1 MIDYPIIPEQIVV
14 HLGAPSSN
22 AQNVTVGFAD
32 YIKNVASSEIY
43 PTWPTEAIKANV
55 LAQISVALNR
65 VYTEFYRAAG
75 RDFDITSS
83 PAYDQTFIYQRNI
96 FANISEI
103 VDEIFNSY
111 IRREGFIEPLFATF
125 CDGVE
130 VNCNGLSQWGSV
142 TLAEQGLNA
151 FEILQNYYGNNIE
164 IIDNVDV
171 DNVESA
177 APQVPLEEG
186 DSGRDIEFIQT
197 RLNRISG
204 NFPGIPKIYPTDGF
218 FDTSTTDAVRKFQEV
233 FNLTPDGIVGR
244 STWYRIQN
252 VYNAVKRL
260 QTVNSEGLRIEE
272 LSTQYTDTLS
282 EGDASGG
289 VITLQYYLDYIST
302 FVPTVRSVSVDG
314 AFGPATKDSVLS
326 FLKTYNMTQT
336 GIVDRAVWDR
346 IQNTYYSLVASV
358 PFEYSVGVLL
368 PFPGRVLRP
377 GLEGDDVRVLQEYL
391 NFIAR
396 TYTSIP
402 TVTADGAF
410 GEQTALAL
418 EEFKRLFD
426 IPGNPERVS
435 VQTWNAIMNVYD
447 DLYNGAIAR
456 EGQYPGYQIGENN
469 NV

>member
-1 MIDYPIIPEQIVV
+1 MIDYPIIPEKIVI
-14 HLGAPSSN
+14 HLGAPSSDEP
-22 AQNVTVGFAD
+22 NVTETFAD

-43 PTWPTEAIKANV
+43 PTWPTEAIKANI

-65 VYTEFYRAAG
+65 VYTAFYRSAG

-83 PAYDQTFIYQRNI
+83 PAYDQTYIYQRNI

-111 IRREGFIEPLFATF
+111 IRRQGFIEPLFATF

-142 TLAEQGLNA
+142 TLANQGLDA
-151 FEILQNYYGNNIE
+151 FAILQNYYGDNIE
-164 IIDNVDV
+164 LV
-171 DNVESA
+171 DNVEVSNIERG
-177 APQVPLEEG
+177 APEVPLQEG
-186 DSGRDIEFIQT
+186 DTGRDVEIMQI

-218 FDTSTTDAVRKFQEV
+218 FDSSTTDAVRKFQEV
-233 FNLTPDGIVGR
+233 FNLTVDGIIGR

-260 QTVNSEGLRIEE
+260 QTVNSEGLRIED
-272 LSTQYTDTLS
+272 LSTQYTDTLQ

-302 FVPTVRSVSVDG
+302 FVPTVLGVNVDG
-314 AFGPATKDSVLS
+314 SFGPATRNSVIS
-326 FLKTYNMTQT
+326 FQKTYDMQQT
-336 GIVDRAVWDR
+336 GVVDRVVWER
-346 IQNTYYSLVASV
+346 IQNTYYSLITRV
-358 PFEYSVGVLL
+358 PFEFSEGVLL
-368 PFPGRVLRP
+368 PFPGRVLRL

-391 NFIAR
+391 NFISE

-402 TVTADGAF
+402 TLTVDGVYGQSTADAV
-410 GEQTALAL
+410 
-418 EEFKRLFD
+418 EEFKRIFD
-426 IPGNPERVS
+426 IPGNPQRVS
-435 VQTWNAIMNVYD
+435 VQTWDAIVNVYD
-447 DLYNGAIAR
+447 DLYNGAVAR
-456 EGQYPGYQIGENN
+456 EGQYPGYVIGGEES
-469 NV
+469 